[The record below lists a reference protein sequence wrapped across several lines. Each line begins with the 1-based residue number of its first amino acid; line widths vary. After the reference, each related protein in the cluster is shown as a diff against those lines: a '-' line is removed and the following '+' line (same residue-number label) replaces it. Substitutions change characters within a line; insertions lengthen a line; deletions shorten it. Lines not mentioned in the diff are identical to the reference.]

1 MEHPALQNLKLD
13 ILESNGKIV
22 FLKKVVEGVSK
33 SSYGLHVASLAGLP
47 REVIERAK
55 NLLHLHASFNV
66 KPIIDDEKIE
76 EAKQDYKKNGSPT
89 LFGEELLI
97 INDILNQDLNNIT
110 PLTALQKISEWQKQ
124 LM

>member
-1 MEHPALQNLKLD
+1 M
-13 ILESNGKIV
+13 
-22 FLKKVVEGVSK
+22 KKVVEGVSK
-33 SSYGLHVASLAGLP
+33 SSYGLHVAAIAGLP
-47 REVIERAK
+47 KEVVERAK
-55 NLLHLHASFNV
+55 NLLHLHASFKEKTV
-66 KPIIDDEKIE
+66 SDDEKIE
-76 EAKQDYKKNGSPT
+76 EEQKHEQKGAKTTGTPS